1 METEDMNLEE
11 NLNLEENQNL
21 DVVLEPKVGTL
32 FNSEDEA
39 KECYSTYAKSRGF
52 GVVIKFSKKHD
63 NGVKTHIS
71 YGCHRS
77 GNPRTTALNPVKAH
91 STAKIECK
99 AGMNISLQ
107 VDGKWMLNSI
117 ELNHNHE
124 MDPEKVKYLK
134 CYRNIPPHTM
144 RAIELNT
151 AAGITLNKIIASCEI
166 EAGGPDNLKWTDK
179 DARNHKDKQRRLQL
193 KEGDAEAMHKYFVRM
208 QKDNGDFFYV
218 IDHDEDYRLR
228 NVFWADARSRELYK
242 EFDESNDWLAG
253 LYEERHRWVPAFL
266 NDIFWAGMSSTQR
279 SESMNSY
286 FDGYIHSNTT
296 LKEFVEQYD
305 NALRKKVQKE
315 EEAHARSL
323 NVQIQK
329 VSPYKFEN
337 QFQQVYTIAK
347 CKEFRD
353 QVAFKIGCNLTIGPV
368 VNGISEFHIEQD
380 ILVGKK
386 KDRCKTRAFL
396 VHFNE
401 ELRETNCNCRLFE
414 SKGMVCTHMISVW
427 SKKKLEV
434 VPDKYILQRW
444 SKNLIRSHTKIK
456 VSYVNWNSKP
466 EFARYD
472 GLLKLFNEAA
482 DKAMYSIA
490 KTHRMVD
497 RLRQIK
503 AEIDLDDEEC
513 VSNMATVGDAQID
526 MESFQDK
533 SITLGDPSKGPRR
546 GRPPTK
552 RKQSVAE
559 QIIRKNA
566 KSNKRQCSRANA
578 KSIPDVEVHT
588 HATGFDGIITQE
600 GETITP
606 SQGSVGY
613 LGTWSYDLNESPF

>member
-1 METEDMNLEE
+1 
-11 NLNLEENQNL
+11 
-21 DVVLEPKVGTL
+21 
-32 FNSEDEA
+32 
-39 KECYSTYAKSRGF
+39 
-52 GVVIKFSKKHD
+52 
-63 NGVKTHIS
+63 
-71 YGCHRS
+71 
-77 GNPRTTALNPVKAH
+77 
-91 STAKIECK
+91 
-99 AGMNISLQ
+99 
-107 VDGKWMLNSI
+107 
-117 ELNHNHE
+117 
-124 MDPEKVKYLK
+124 
-134 CYRNIPPHTM
+134 
-144 RAIELNT
+144 
-151 AAGITLNKIIASCEI
+151 
-166 EAGGPDNLKWTDK
+166 
-179 DARNHKDKQRRLQL
+179 
-193 KEGDAEAMHKYFVRM
+193 
-208 QKDNGDFFYV
+208 
-218 IDHDEDYRLR
+218 
-228 NVFWADARSRELYK
+228 
-242 EFDESNDWLAG
+242 
-253 LYEERHRWVPAFL
+253 
-266 NDIFWAGMSSTQR
+266 
-279 SESMNSY
+279 MNSY

-315 EEAHARSL
+315 EEANARSL

-353 QVAFKIGCNLTIGPV
+353 QVAFKIGCNLTIGP
-368 VNGISEFHIEQD
+368 
-380 ILVGKK
+380 
-386 KDRCKTRAFL
+386 
-396 VHFNE
+396 
-401 ELRETNCNCRLFE
+401 
-414 SKGMVCTHMISVW
+414 
-427 SKKKLEV
+427 
-434 VPDKYILQRW
+434 
-444 SKNLIRSHTKIK
+444 
-456 VSYVNWNSKP
+456 KP

-472 GLLKLFNEAA
+472 GLLKLFNEAT

-490 KTHRMVD
+490 KTHRMAD
-497 RLRQIK
+497 RLREIK

-552 RKQSVAE
+552 RKQSVTE

>member
-1 METEDMNLEE
+1 MRIMEIEDMNLEE
-11 NLNLEENQNL
+11 NLNLEENQNLEENLNMEENQNL

-39 KECYSTYAKSRGF
+39 KECYSTYAKSRG
-52 GVVIKFSKKHD
+52 
-63 NGVKTHIS
+63 
-71 YGCHRS
+71 
-77 GNPRTTALNPVKAH
+77 
-91 STAKIECK
+91 
-99 AGMNISLQ
+99 
-107 VDGKWMLNSI
+107 
-117 ELNHNHE
+117 
-124 MDPEKVKYLK
+124 
-134 CYRNIPPHTM
+134 
-144 RAIELNT
+144 
-151 AAGITLNKIIASCEI
+151 EI
-166 EAGGPDNLKWTDK
+166 EAGGPDNLRWIDK
-179 DARNHKDKQRRLQL
+179 DARNRKDKQRRLQL

-242 EFDESNDWLAG
+242 EFGESNDWLAG

-266 NDIFWAGMSSTQR
+266 NDIFWAGMSSTQQ

-305 NALRKKVQKE
+305 NALHKKVQKE
-315 EEAHARSL
+315 EEANARSL
-323 NVQIQK
+323 NVQIQ
-329 VSPYKFEN
+329 
-337 QFQQVYTIAK
+337 
-347 CKEFRD
+347 
-353 QVAFKIGCNLTIGPV
+353 
-368 VNGISEFHIEQD
+368 
-380 ILVGKK
+380 
-386 KDRCKTRAFL
+386 
-396 VHFNE
+396 
-401 ELRETNCNCRLFE
+401 
-414 SKGMVCTHMISVW
+414 
-427 SKKKLEV
+427 
-434 VPDKYILQRW
+434 
-444 SKNLIRSHTKIK
+444 K

-490 KTHRMVD
+490 KTHRMAD
-497 RLRQIK
+497 RLREIK
-503 AEIDLDDEEC
+503 AEIDLDDKEC
-513 VSNMATVGDAQID
+513 VSNMVTVGDAQID

-546 GRPPTK
+546 GRPPTE
-552 RKQSVAE
+552 RKQSVTE
-559 QIIRKNA
+559 QTIRKNA

-606 SQGSVGY
+606 S
-613 LGTWSYDLNESPF
+613 